1 MSERVAV
8 VGAGIFGTPTAI
20 ELRRRGYDVSL
31 FDPGPIPHPL
41 AASTDI
47 SKICRLEYGPDETYM
62 ALMEETLAGWYA
74 WNDEWVAEGIGP
86 LFHETGV
93 LMICR
98 DPMAEGGF
106 EYESWQCLTRRGH
119 QPERLDAD
127 VITTRF
133 AAWST
138 GSFVDG
144 FYHAKGGYAESGRVV
159 EALAQ
164 RAASIGV
171 DIQGSRKIGA

>member
-74 WNDEWVAEGIGP
+74 WNDEWVAEGGCYVVFSAS
-86 LFHETGV
+86 LG
-93 LMICR
+93 
-98 DPMAEGGF
+98 D
-106 EYESWQCLTRRGH
+106 
-119 QPERLDAD
+119 
-127 VITTRF
+127 
-133 AAWST
+133 ST
-138 GSFVDG
+138 NVAT
-144 FYHAKGGYAESGRVV
+144 HIR
-159 EALAQ
+159 
-164 RAASIGV
+164 
-171 DIQGSRKIGA
+171 